1 MLKVSVPYDIE
12 NKIKQIS
19 LKRKMTESSI
29 VTNALKYYLPLIEED
44 LEAEFELSE
53 FDKRSIGNEGLD
65 LNVESNC
72 GYTYEKQNSFHH
84 RLRLRWLTFSFCD
97 RSPITHHGSHIT
109 DRRS

>member
-44 LEAEFELSE
+44 LEAEFELWDVLSDE
-53 FDKRSIGNEGLD
+53 ALISFEDKLENKL
-65 LNVESNC
+65 LNYRV
-72 GYTYEKQNSFHH
+72 
-84 RLRLRWLTFSFCD
+84 
-97 RSPITHHGSHIT
+97 
-109 DRRS
+109 